1 MGILWTKYGIL
12 CKIMKKGM
20 REIET
25 DGNKDLKNSKIQFN
39 NIKMIEPG

>member
-1 MGILWTKYGIL
+1 MR
-12 CKIMKKGM
+12 KGM